1 MDDCGQLTIRC
12 SQDYFSL
19 DCGITAFELSDYS
32 PGDEPEARVAEPDG
46 EEPSQDLEQTQ
57 ASNLE
62 PEAEESGERLS
73 NHKLHNS
80 LPELTEPADST
91 NHNYSPS
98 ILPTMQCGVPIH
110 SESAKRPLQ
119 GVSHSTEVS
128 PTQPSLPK
136 RAALFSDGGTGLDD
150 SRGGP
155 GKVSLVSG
163 LQHQA
168 ELSRSTPSLM
178 DPPDRSKFWLE
189 LDSVYPENV
198 SQSYESLQVRPFF
211 TFMKRRKASFSP
223 RCVFNLFLSSLTSGH
238 ERTQPPEKPRELQT
252 PAGERKETADR
263 PEELVWGQTDH
274 PGPPAS
280 PGAAVSG

>member
-32 PGDEPEARVAEPDG
+32 PGDEPEARGTEPGG
-46 EEPSQDLEQTQ
+46 EDPSQELDQTQ
-57 ASNLE
+57 GSILE
-62 PEAEESGERLS
+62 AGPEQSEGSRLS
-73 NHKLHNS
+73 NHDLHNS
-80 LPELTEPADST
+80 LPELTTPGDST
-91 NHNYSPS
+91 NHNLSPS
-98 ILPTMQCGVPIH
+98 VLPTVNH

-136 RAALFSDGGTGLDD
+136 RAALFSDRGTRAED

-155 GKVSLVSG
+155 GKLVSG
-163 LQHQA
+163 LQFQA
-168 ELSRSTPSLM
+168 ELSQSTPSLM

-198 SQSYESLQVRPFF
+198 SQSYESLQVCLFF
-211 TFMKRRKASFSP
+211 LL
-223 RCVFNLFLSSLTSGH
+223 VF
-238 ERTQPPEKPRELQT
+238 
-252 PAGERKETADR
+252 
-263 PEELVWGQTDH
+263 LV
-274 PGPPAS
+274 
-280 PGAAVSG
+280 

>member
-32 PGDEPEARVAEPDG
+32 PGDEPEARGVEGDG
-46 EEPSQDLEQTQ
+46 DDPSQELSQTQ
-57 ASNLE
+57 NSNLE
-62 PEAEESGERLS
+62 LEAEESEESRLS
-73 NHKLHNS
+73 NHEHHNS
-80 LPELTEPADST
+80 LPELITSSDST

-98 ILPTMQCGVPIH
+98 FTAPDH

-136 RAALFSDGGTGLDD
+136 RAALFSDGGTRVED
-150 SRGGP
+150 SRGGL
-155 GKVSLVSG
+155 GNVNLVSG
-163 LQHQA
+163 LQLQA

-198 SQSYESLQVRPFF
+198 SQSYENLQVC
-211 TFMKRRKASFSP
+211 ASFCACP
-223 RCVFNLFLSSLTSGH
+223 LLFLM
-238 ERTQPPEKPRELQT
+238 
-252 PAGERKETADR
+252 
-263 PEELVWGQTDH
+263 
-274 PGPPAS
+274 
-280 PGAAVSG
+280 

>member
-32 PGDEPEARVAEPDG
+32 PGDEPEARGTEPDG
-46 EEPSQDLEQTQ
+46 EDPPQELDQSQGPNPEPG
-57 ASNLE
+57 AG
-62 PEAEESGERLS
+62 ESEGSHLS

-80 LPELTEPADST
+80 LPELTTPGDSA
-91 NHNYSPS
+91 NHNHPLSA
-98 ILPTMQCGVPIH
+98 LPTMQCGMPNP

-136 RAALFSDGGTGLDD
+136 RAALFSDRGARAED
-150 SRGGP
+150 SRGGL
-155 GKVSLVSG
+155 GKVSLLSG
-163 LQHQA
+163 LQIQA

-198 SQSYESLQVRPFF
+198 SQSYESLQVCPSVFF
-211 TFMKRRKASFSP
+211 
-223 RCVFNLFLSSLTSGH
+223 
-238 ERTQPPEKPRELQT
+238 
-252 PAGERKETADR
+252 
-263 PEELVWGQTDH
+263 
-274 PGPPAS
+274 
-280 PGAAVSG
+280 